1 MDWLF
6 DDVREE
12 QVGSD
17 NSFDPRPYQME
28 ADESIWSCLQDT
40 DRCGAYLATGTGKTE
55 IAALLLRRDWGGGS
69 LLITPRRELVTQS
82 ADRLRKRGV
91 PCGIEMAE
99 SRSDEDV
106 TVACYAS
113 LMSKE
118 RYKRFLKIVKFIIV
132 DESHMNFSSAA
143 LDMLEEFRSWGAKV
157 CGMTASPPTKKGI
170 DLTHHYGEP
179 AFIYDY
185 QKACAEGYLVNC
197 KMHLCVLDDLDLS
210 EFRAS
215 FGDFDQEKLNRLMKK
230 RASVAGV
237 GAMVEKYY
245 EGKPSVVFCS
255 SIEHAELV
263 AADLRSRK
271 IDTSIVHS
279 NMDQTEV
286 QMHMSDFMSG
296 KSDVIVN
303 VGILTLGWDAPHVQ
317 KLFIARCTASAQ
329 LYCQQFGRGTRIF
342 PGDCIAKC
350 KTAEE
355 RLAAI
360 AASPKPVFEVYDI
373 TDSSR
378 HNDLKCAL
386 DVLYPTLDDK
396 LMNKVRRRMEK
407 RTVNKTE
414 MDAIIKEE
422 RAALIKEQKA
432 LEEIELKKRSHIRV
446 EANVRA
452 FERDHLADAE
462 QTEHGRRYTVML
474 WGKYKRKPFFKVPTS
489 YLQWTLNNCKPPK
502 KHPNYFPALRKELA
516 KRKNTRTK

>member
-6 DDVREE
+6 DDIEEE
-12 QVGSD
+12 QVGSKV
-17 NSFDPRPYQME
+17 FDPRPYQVE

-82 ADRLRKRGV
+82 ATRLRERGIN
-91 PCGIEMAE
+91 CGVEMAE
-99 SRSDEDV
+99 MRSDEDI

-118 RYKRFLKIVKFIIV
+118 RYKRFLKVVKFIIV
-132 DESHMNFSSAA
+132 DESHMNFSTAA
-143 LDMLEEFRSWGAKV
+143 LDMLAEFRSWGAKV
-157 CGMTASPPTKKGI
+157 CGMTASPPTKKGM
-170 DLTHHYGEP
+170 DLTEHYGKP

-185 QKACAEGYLVNC
+185 QKAVGEGYLVNC
-197 KMHLCVLDDLDLS
+197 KMHLCVLEDLDLS
-210 EFRAS
+210 KFRAS

-237 GAMVEKYY
+237 GAMVEKFYDK
-245 EGKPSVVFCS
+245 KPSVVFCS

-263 AADLRSRK
+263 ATDLRSRK
-271 IDTSIVHS
+271 IRVSIVHS
-279 NMDQTEV
+279 NMDQEEV
-286 QMHMSDFMSG
+286 RMHMNDFMSG
-296 KSDVIVN
+296 ESDVIVN

-360 AASPKPVFEVYDI
+360 ASSPKPAFEVFDI

-378 HNDLKCAL
+378 HNDLKSAL
-386 DVLYPTLDDK
+386 DVLYPAVENE
-396 LMNKVRRRMEK
+396 LMDKVRRRVEGVTCSK
-407 RTVNKTE
+407 KE
-414 MDAIIKEE
+414 LDQIIQQE
-422 RAALIKEQKA
+422 RAALAQERKA
-432 LEEIELKKRSHIRV
+432 LEDMELRKRSHIRV
-446 EANVRA
+446 EANVA
-452 FERDHLADAE
+452 AYERDALADAE
-462 QTEHGRRYTVML
+462 PVENRRRYTVML
-474 WGKYKRKPFFKVPTS
+474 WGKYKRFPFHRVTS
-489 YLQWTLNNCKPPK
+489 GYIRWLLQNCKSPA
-502 KHPNYFPALRKELA
+502 KHPNYFPALQKELE
-516 KRKNTRTK
+516 RRNSRG

>member
-1 MDWLF
+1 MDDWLF
-6 DDVREE
+6 PDIGKDVSVDDDV
-12 QVGSD
+12 
-17 NSFDPRPYQME
+17 FDPRPYQEE
-28 ADESIWSCLQDT
+28 ADEAIFSSLQHSDK
-40 DRCGAYLATGTGKTE
+40 CGAYLATGTGKTE
-55 IAALLLRRDWGGGS
+55 IAALLLQRDWGGGS

-82 ADRLRKRGV
+82 AERLRKRGV
-91 PCGIEMAE
+91 PCGVEMAE
-99 SRSDEDV
+99 MRSDDPV

-118 RYKRFLKIVKFIIV
+118 RYKRFLKTTKFIIV
-132 DESHMNFSSAA
+132 DESHMNFSTAA
-143 LDMLEEFRSWGAKV
+143 LDMLAEFRSWGAKV

-170 DLTHHYGEP
+170 DLTHHYGKP
-179 AFIYDY
+179 AFVYDY
-185 QKACAEGYLVNC
+185 QKACDEGYLVNC
-197 KMHLCVLDDLDLS
+197 KMHLCVLDGLDLS
-210 EFRAS
+210 KFKAS

-245 EGKPSVVFCS
+245 DGKPSVVFCS

-263 AADLRSRK
+263 ASDLRSRK

-279 NMDQTEV
+279 NMDQQEV
-286 QMHMSDFMSG
+286 RMHMSDFMSG

-396 LMNKVRRRMEK
+396 LMDRVRRRTEK
-407 RTVNKTE
+407 TTVSKPQI
-414 MDAIIKEE
+414 DQIIKEE
-422 RAALIKEQKA
+422 RAALVKEQRA
-432 LEEIELKKRSHIRV
+432 LEEAELRKRENIRV

-462 QTEHGRRYTVML
+462 PGNYGRGYTVML
-474 WGKYKRKPFFKVPTS
+474 WGKYKSTPFFRVPTG
-489 YLQWTLNNCKPPK
+489 YIRWTLQNCKAPR
-502 KHPNYFPALRKELA
+502 KHPNYFLALRKELDR
-516 KRKNTRTK
+516 RKNG